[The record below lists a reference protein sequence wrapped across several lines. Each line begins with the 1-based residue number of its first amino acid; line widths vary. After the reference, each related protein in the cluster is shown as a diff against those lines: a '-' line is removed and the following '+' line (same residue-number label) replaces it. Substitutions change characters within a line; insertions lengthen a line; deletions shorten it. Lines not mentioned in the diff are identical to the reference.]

1 MKRGQQAERK
11 APYVCSE
18 ASFSN
23 GSASQAMLQ
32 VVGDVFCK

>member
-1 MKRGQQAERK
+1 MKKGQWAERK

-23 GSASQAMLQ
+23 GSPSQAMLR
-32 VVGDVFCK
+32 VAGDVFCK